1 MAHVRSLFFKGPL
14 SDVENKAVKAFK
26 LGRPS
31 DVIWNITNKCN
42 LLCDHCYM
50 AADCTSLP
58 NELSDEETIALV
70 HQMGERELPAL
81 FLSGGEP
88 MMRKNFWEILELA
101 RSYGIRVT
109 VSTNCTLMNR
119 EAAKRL
125 KANGIDWIATS
136 LYGPAEFHDA
146 MVGVPGT
153 RDRVIE
159 AIKILREE
167 GVNVAI
173 KTAISAATW
182 PYIYDLIAEAKALD
196 VGLLYFC
203 DLITAGRS
211 EGEDDGRITAEQW
224 RELGDF
230 IVEDILSEESTMEWD
245 IGAMP
250 SFIPFVAEKFVERGI
265 DVSNGLERLK
275 TISAC
280 PVGKGHMNINSE
292 GGIMP
297 CQFAQDWTIGNRPR
311 DDAAGGRLRAVQARR
326 AGVRGRVRARGVR
339 VLAHLPRLPRQGLAA
354 HRRRRWPRTS
364 RACSTPSS
372 TAATSSRTSRRRLS
386 SSVRRRARCRGSASG
401 AATRRPGPTPV
412 PRMARA
418 LCFMCGDAAA
428 VEPTWV
434 HAVCQ
439 IVERWHWGEQPCRFL
454 QRELTRSPNGH
465 SLYSFSRC

>member
-14 SDVENKAVKAFK
+14 ADVEDKAITAFK

-31 DVIWNITNKCN
+31 DVIWNITNRCN

-50 AADCTSLP
+50 AADAHVRP
-58 NELSDEETIALV
+58 NELTDEETIALV
-70 HQMGERELPAL
+70 NQMGERGLPAL

-88 MMRKNFWEILELA
+88 MMRKNFWEILELS
-101 RSYGIRVT
+101 RGYGIRVT
-109 VSTNCTLMNR
+109 VSTNCTLMTR
-119 EAAKRL
+119 DAAKRL

-136 LYGPAEFHDA
+136 LYGPAEFHDP

-153 RDRVIE
+153 HDRVID

-167 GVNVAI
+167 GVGVAI

-182 PYIYDLIAEAKALD
+182 PYVYDLIAEAKALD
-196 VGLLYFC
+196 VGLIYFC

-230 IVEDILSEESTMEWD
+230 IVDDILSEESKLEWD

-297 CQFAQDWTIGNRPR
+297 CQFAQDWTIGSIR
-311 DDAAGGRLRAVQARR
+311 DMSLQNAVAELYKLDVQESK
-326 AGVRGRVRARGVR
+326 GVCAPE
-339 VLAHLPRLPRQGLAA
+339 ACEY
-354 HRRRRWPRTS
+354 S
-364 RACSTPSS
+364 RI
-372 TAATSSRTSRRRLS
+372 
-386 SSVRRRARCRGSASG
+386 CRGCRAKAWQRTGDPMAEDVTCLLHADSDRSGLVAHIEAAQGFERGAPCSA
-401 AATRRPGPTPV
+401 PG
-412 PRMARA
+412 
-418 LCFMCGDAAA
+418 
-428 VEPTWV
+428 
-434 HAVCQ
+434 VC
-439 IVERWHWGEQPCRFL
+439 
-454 QRELTRSPNGH
+454 
-465 SLYSFSRC
+465 

>member
-14 SDVENKAVKAFK
+14 ADVENKAVTAFK

-70 HQMGERELPAL
+70 EQMGERHLPAL

-101 RSYGIRVT
+101 RAKGIRVT

-153 RDRVIE
+153 RDRVVE

-167 GVNVAI
+167 GVGVAI

-182 PYIYDLIAEAKALD
+182 PYVYDLIAEAKALD

-211 EGEDDGRITAEQW
+211 EGEDDGRITPEQW

-230 IVEDILSEESTMEWD
+230 IVDDILSEESKMEWD

-275 TISAC
+275 VISAC

-297 CQFAQDWTIGNRPR
+297 CQFAQDWTIGNVR
-311 DDAAGGRLRAVQARR
+311 DMSLQDAVLELYKLDQQESK
-326 AGVRGRVRARGVR
+326 GVCAPE
-339 VLAHLPRLPRQGLAA
+339 ACEY
-354 HRRRRWPRTS
+354 S
-364 RACSTPSS
+364 RI
-372 TAATSSRTSRRRLS
+372 
-386 SSVRRRARCRGSASG
+386 CRGCRAKAWQRTGDPMAEDVTCLLHSEFDRSALVGKIEDTPDFQRS
-401 AATRRPGPTPV
+401 APCSAPGS
-412 PRMARA
+412 
-418 LCFMCGDAAA
+418 C
-428 VEPTWV
+428 
-434 HAVCQ
+434 
-439 IVERWHWGEQPCRFL
+439 
-454 QRELTRSPNGH
+454 
-465 SLYSFSRC
+465 

>member
-14 SDVENKAVKAFK
+14 ADVENKAVTAFK

-31 DVIWNITNKCN
+31 DVIWNITNRCN

-50 AADCTSLP
+50 AADSHTLP
-58 NELSDEETIALV
+58 DELTDEETIALV
-70 HQMGERELPAL
+70 KQMGERHLPAL
-81 FLSGGEP
+81 FLSWGEP
-88 MMRKNFWEILELA
+88 MMRSNFWEILELA
-101 RSYGIRVT
+101 RSLGIRVT
-109 VSTNCTLMNR
+109 VSTNCTLMDR
-119 EAAKRL
+119 DAAKRL

-153 RDRVIE
+153 RDRVVE

-167 GVNVAI
+167 GVGVAI

-182 PYIYDLIAEAKALD
+182 PYVYDLIQEAKDLD
-196 VGLLYFC
+196 VGLIYFC

-230 IVEDILSEESTMEWD
+230 IVNDILSEESKLEWD

-265 DVSNGLERLK
+265 DVTNGLERLK
-275 TISAC
+275 VISAC

-297 CQFAQDWTIGNRPR
+297 CQFAQDWTIGNVREMTLQ
-311 DDAAGGRLRAVQARR
+311 AAVGELYELDQQESK
-326 AGVRGRVRARGVR
+326 GVCAPE
-339 VLAHLPRLPRQGLAA
+339 ACEY
-354 HRRRRWPRTS
+354 S
-364 RACSTPSS
+364 RI
-372 TAATSSRTSRRRLS
+372 
-386 SSVRRRARCRGSASG
+386 CRGCRAKAWQRTGDPMAEDVTCLLHAEFDRSALVGKIDETPDFDRAAPCSVPG
-401 AATRRPGPTPV
+401 A
-412 PRMARA
+412 
-418 LCFMCGDAAA
+418 C
-428 VEPTWV
+428 
-434 HAVCQ
+434 
-439 IVERWHWGEQPCRFL
+439 
-454 QRELTRSPNGH
+454 
-465 SLYSFSRC
+465 